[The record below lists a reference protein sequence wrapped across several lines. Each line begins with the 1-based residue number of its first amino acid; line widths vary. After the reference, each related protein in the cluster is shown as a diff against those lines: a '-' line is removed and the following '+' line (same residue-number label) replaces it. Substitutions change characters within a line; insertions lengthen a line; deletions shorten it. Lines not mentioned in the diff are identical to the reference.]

1 MRGAIKQRMKK
12 FRIDELSSV
21 TKPAQAP
28 AQAVIMKR
36 DAEYDKRGKR
46 SGDVDKEDDD
56 DKLKKLGWIT
66 VATSADDGH
75 AHTLELWPGEDKSGE
90 TSRAVGVGEDAE
102 EHRHAWMMD
111 DEGQIQI
118 VMNAGHLHA
127 VERDVVVNAVVAM
140 VQKQDLG
147 EELLEQIQKNF
158 PEIAATPTQEDIPM
172 TDEELKKINRLEA
185 VVALPAT
192 QRAHFDG
199 LAGAEDQDVFLAKSA
214 DERELLVTP
223 KVEKTEDAPVEKS
236 DPDTVYTAADG
247 TVFTK
252 SDDPRLVAAIIEK
265 DSKDKE
271 IELLKAEKADGEFE
285 KRAEIE
291 LANLPG
297 TVAQR
302 AALLKSVE
310 GIENPEHREAALK
323 ALVAGNSAGGD
334 VTKSLGTQEGA
345 KLQKTESTSGQIQKS
360 DAEVQLDD
368 LAKAEAIKLN
378 LHPVKDFAKV
388 YDIVLNTPEG
398 KELYN
403 QHRNAMIAR
412 IS

>member
-1 MRGAIKQRMKK
+1 MRSAVKQRMKK
-12 FRIDELSSV
+12 FRISELSGV

-28 AQAVIMKR
+28 AKALIMKR
-36 DAEYDKRGKR
+36 DDGAKYDKDGNKI
-46 SGDVDKEDDD
+46 E
-56 DKLKKLGWIT
+56 KLGWIT

-75 AHTLELWPGEDKSGE
+75 AHTMELFPGEDRSGH
-90 TSRAVGVGEDAE
+90 TDWAVGVGEDAE
-102 EHRHAWMMD
+102 EHRHAWVMD
-111 DEGQIQI
+111 DEGQIQVI
-118 VMNAGHLHA
+118 MNAGHLHA
-127 VERDVVVNAVVAM
+127 VERDIVVNAVVAM
-140 VQKQDLG
+140 VQKQAPD
-147 EELLEQIQKNF
+147 EETLEKIQKNF
-158 PEIAATPTQEDIPM
+158 PEVNVIPTQEDIQM
-172 TDEELKKINRLEA
+172 DEELKKANARLESI
-185 VVALPAT
+185 VALPAT
-192 QRAHFDG
+192 QRAVFDKFDKV
-199 LAGAEDQDVFLAKSA
+199 EDQDAFLAKSA
-214 DERELLVTP
+214 DERELLAAP
-223 KVEKTEDAPVEKS
+223 KVEKTEDKPEVKVEKS
-236 DPDTVYTAADG
+236 DPDVVYTATDG

-252 SDDPRLVAAIIEK
+252 TDDPRLVAAIIEK

-271 IELLKAEKADGEFE
+271 IELLKAQKADGEFE

-323 ALVAGNSAGGD
+323 ALIAGNTAGGD
-334 VTKSLGTQEGA
+334 VTKTLGTQEGA
-345 KLQKTESTSGQIQKS
+345 KVEKTEGLAGQIQKS

-378 LHPVKDFAKV
+378 LHPVKDFAKA
-388 YDIVLNTPEG
+388 YDIVLNSPEG